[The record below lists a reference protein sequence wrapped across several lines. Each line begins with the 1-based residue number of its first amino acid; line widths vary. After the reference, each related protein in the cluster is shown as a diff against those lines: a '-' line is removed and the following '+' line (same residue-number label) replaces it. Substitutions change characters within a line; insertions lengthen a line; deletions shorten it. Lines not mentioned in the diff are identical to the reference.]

1 MQEIQAY
8 HGTKNSNINSILENG
23 FNLSLS
29 TNQRTHWL
37 GKGIYFF
44 EDLYYAVEWNFC
56 CKRKL
61 MTYEELSKEYG
72 IIVVRIDI
80 ENYNIL
86 DLNSGLGYDIY
97 RTITNKIKPFC
108 DEEDIVKLEN
118 DGDIKIIRII
128 EKIEEKT
135 GISLISQFDIVSAL
149 YPKNIYKKQNEHV
162 GDFFVGIQRQ
172 ICVKNEKAI
181 IKKEKY
187 ENEQDK
193 LKKIYNLIA
202 MNRRKK

>member
-1 MQEIQAY
+1 
-8 HGTKNSNINSILENG
+8 
-23 FNLSLS
+23 
-29 TNQRTHWL
+29 
-37 GKGIYFF
+37 
-44 EDLYYAVEWNFC
+44 
-56 CKRKL
+56 